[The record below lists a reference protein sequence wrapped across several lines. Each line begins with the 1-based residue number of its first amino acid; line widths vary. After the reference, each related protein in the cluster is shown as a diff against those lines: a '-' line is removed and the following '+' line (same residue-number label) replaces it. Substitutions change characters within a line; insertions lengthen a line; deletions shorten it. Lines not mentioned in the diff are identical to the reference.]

1 MEMLKE
7 MKKWQ
12 AEWEMEDPNFWDI
25 FIHKFLERNY
35 GDQVDLFFRAKKCV
49 DHAACELDTYEVAP
63 QWEDRLPPQIRVT
76 IYADNYGNPLEA
88 IHDIVQ

>member
-7 MKKWQ
+7 MKKWK

-35 GDQVDLFFRAKKCV
+35 GDQVDLFYRAKKS
-49 DHAACELDTYEVAP
+49 ELDTYEVAP
-63 QWEDRLPPQIRVT
+63 QREDKLPPQIRVT
-76 IYADNYGNPLEA
+76 IYADNYGNPLKA